1 MLQRKKEKRLE
12 KQNAV
17 KALSPVSVVLLTLAG
32 TSHIIL
38 NIIIQLECNLSDPQS
53 YSFFYFMSSLEDHE
67 ENSENHRE
75 ADFIDSDGGNNTPV
89 ESAETPNPT
98 KSAEDEERSEANE
111 EEENSVGT
119 AEEDDAEIKV
129 CGDLIHF

>member
-1 MLQRKKEKRLE
+1 MLQRKKEKRFE

-17 KALSPVSVVLLTLAG
+17 KALSPVSVALLTLAG
-32 TSHIIL
+32 TSHL
-38 NIIIQLECNLSDPQS
+38 QSLRSQS
-53 YSFFYFMSSLEDHE
+53 YSFFYFTSSLEDHE
-67 ENSENHRE
+67 ENSENHIE
-75 ADFIDSDGGNNTPV
+75 ADFIESDGDTITPV

-111 EEENSVGT
+111 EEENSVRT

-129 CGDLIHF
+129 CF